1 MDELKMKFNRNA
13 NGWYIYEGGH
23 YLRELMHGVGLFL
36 QVGET
41 YYCTCIEWDDEEWF
55 VTLGKKRFW
64 LHHKT
69 QYRIILF

>member
-1 MDELKMKFNRNA
+1 MDERNMKFNRNA
-13 NGWYIYEGGH
+13 NGWYIYEGGL

-41 YYCTCIEWDDEEWF
+41 YYCTRLEWDDEEWL
-55 VTLGKKRFW
+55 VTLGKRKFW